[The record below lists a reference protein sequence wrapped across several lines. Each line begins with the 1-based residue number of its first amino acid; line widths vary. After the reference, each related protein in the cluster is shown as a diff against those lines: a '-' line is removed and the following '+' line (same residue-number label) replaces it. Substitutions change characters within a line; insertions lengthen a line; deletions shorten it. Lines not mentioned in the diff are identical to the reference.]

1 MIQKLPLENQI
12 YFLIIASIASAACK
26 AAIKAHDRIDE
37 QEVISLINQLSKLK
51 DPYHCP
57 HGRPTFIRQSISDF
71 EKMFKRIV

>member
-1 MIQKLPLENQI
+1 DRW
-12 YFLIIASIASAACK
+12 FASIASAACK